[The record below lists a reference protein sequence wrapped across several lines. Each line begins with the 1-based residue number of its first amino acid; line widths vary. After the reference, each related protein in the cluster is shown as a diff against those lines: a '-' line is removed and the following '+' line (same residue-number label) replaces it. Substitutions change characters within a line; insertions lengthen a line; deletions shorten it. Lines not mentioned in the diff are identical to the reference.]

1 VFVFLIEIFACKDHG
16 VALMYFTPY
25 WGRGGGGAYRGE
37 GITSVKFILVPCG
50 VNVPHTHPRATE
62 LLNVVEGGPLLVG
75 WVNTSGSKSF
85 DQLWNYKIILICG

>member
-16 VALMYFTPY
+16 LALKYFTPY
-25 WGRGGGGAYRGE
+25 WGEWGGVAYRGE

-62 LLNVVEGGPLLVG
+62 VLNVVAGGPLLVG

-85 DQLWNYKIILICG
+85 DQYGTIK

>member
-1 VFVFLIEIFACKDHG
+1 MQSPWRGPHVFYTLF
-16 VALMYFTPY
+16 
-25 WGRGGGGAYRGE
+25 GGGLGGGRAYRGE

-62 LLNVVEGGPLLVG
+62 VLNVVAGGPLLVG

-85 DQLWNYKIILICG
+85 D

>member
-1 VFVFLIEIFACKDHG
+1 MQIKTMVWPSCILHLIG
-16 VALMYFTPY
+16 VS
-25 WGRGGGGAYRGE
+25 GGGVAYRGE

-62 LLNVVEGGPLLVG
+62 VLNVVEGGPLLVG

-85 DQLWNYKIILICG
+85 D